1 MQMFFRLILDNAY
14 NLWEGYCVLPQVTLW
29 GRGIL

>member
-1 MQMFFRLILDNAY
+1 MFSRLILDNAY

-29 GRGIL
+29 GKGIL